1 MKNEELIING
11 LRVDMSPDT
20 RIVLNFKSNLL
31 GDVSKIT
38 SSNSQTIQLP
48 KTIRNRMIFDH
59 ASTPARNSSFPYQ
72 RHPAEYIRNGVKII
86 SDAYAVMLSASEN
99 YEIALY
105 WGEMTR
111 FQQWIESGA
120 KLNDLSFDSL
130 IQIWSATGSRTY
142 CVDGDTPTDP
152 DVYIDDSYFIN
163 ADYDCGLGSMDTL
176 PSNVRNQIWLHKFV
190 SVRKILEKMQ
200 SDSGITFEFPSG
212 YMSRPG
218 YNLRGLFRS
227 VAVALTTRKQFSSAV
242 KHGSN
247 ITAHV
252 TQGWCDYH
260 IGVRFTMP
268 ASTYYTTE
276 DTERGFSFGE
286 KAPVT
291 VVKSN
296 YAGRVELVVIFVAT
310 TSCSSKGYKPD
321 LALKMRSSNGRN
333 DDYWGGYCTGTESL
347 GKSGGRYYFSQTFVM
362 SRAFDILE
370 GEEIYIGFDLSD
382 GYRFHS
388 LSSSATLDFTPPAV
402 ESNISLGENFRAK
415 GNFPDITQLDF
426 VKAICGLF
434 GLYVVPSGV
443 ANKIKFATLDS
454 VIDNRSN
461 AVDWSSKLIRAA
473 DGETDPNEIKF
484 SFGDYARKNWF
495 RYKDDDTVEASGDAP
510 LIVENE
516 TLELERDA
524 LTVPFVPSDEKQ
536 TTHTSSG
543 SSTPV
548 AATLAVIPH
557 YAMENGEIKDVAV
570 NPRLVCMRSGGST
583 GNEAIAR
590 FLPISFD
597 NMISLYY
604 GQLSALLNSAVVL
617 KERIRLT
624 EFDLLNLDYSKPVF
638 LKQYGRFYAI
648 ISVQTAEEYCNVELL
663 QLPTAAPAT
672 FITLL
677 FSTDNGS
684 TWLMECPS
692 NWRGTL
698 KVKSS
703 PGRALTPEDIGNIGT
718 RAASSGTTRRMD
730 LTDCAFISDTV
741 SGLVNYQT
749 AEEIPGEQTAAYAL
763 DNVGYIY
770 FPEGIRVFGR
780 KTFYYARNVVR
791 FIFPESVE
799 EFARQ
804 SFEYCYALRSVEF
817 PASVTSIGEVAFG
830 HCYDLTTIR
839 FHGTTPPEI
848 NYSAFHSAGS
858 DYTSATPKQ
867 IFVPTGSRSA
877 YYAQPGIARIVDDFG
892 FTIVEY

>member
-59 ASTPARNSSFPYQ
+59 ATTPARNSSFPYQ

-120 KLNDLSFDSL
+120 KLNDLSFDDL
-130 IQIWSATGSRTY
+130 IQIWSTSGNRTY
-142 CVDGDTPTDP
+142 CVDADEGDP

-190 SVRKILEKMQ
+190 SVRMILAKIQ

-218 YNLRGLFRS
+218 SNNRGLFRS
-227 VAVALTTRKQFSSAV
+227 VAVALTTRKQLLSSA
-242 KHGSN
+242 KNASGIEGHIS
-247 ITAHV
+247 
-252 TQGWCDYH
+252 QGWCYYLM
-260 IGVRFTMP
+260 GVTFTMP

-276 DTERGFSFGE
+276 NKGVKMNIWGE
-286 KAPVT
+286 QALAT
-291 VVKSN
+291 CIKSTKT
-296 YAGRVELVVIFVAT
+296 GRVKISIILLLQ
-310 TSCSSKGYKPD
+310 TSCSHSGYTPD
-321 LALKMRSSNGRN
+321 PEMIFRKVGSSMNIIF
-333 DDYWGGYCTGTESL
+333 TPQPTTTKH
-347 GKSGGRYYFSQTFVM
+347 GKSGGRYRFTQTF
-362 SRAFDILE
+362 SCTKEFDIAE
-370 GEEIYIGFDLSD
+370 GEEIFIGFYMHD
-382 GYRFHS
+382 GYRFDG
-388 LSSSATLDFTPPAV
+388 LSSAGSISFTPPAV
-402 ESNISLGENFRAK
+402 ESEISLGEYFRAK

-426 VKAICGLF
+426 VKAICGLY

-454 VIDNRSN
+454 VIGNKAN
-461 AVDWSSKLIRAA
+461 AVDWSSKLIRTA
-473 DGETDPNEIKF
+473 DGETDPNEIKYT
-484 SFGDYARKNWF
+484 FGDYARRNHFK
-495 RYKDDDTVEASGDAP
+495 YKEDKTVQTTGNGDLVIDNEALA
-510 LIVENE
+510 
-516 TLELERDA
+516 LEKDII
-524 LTVPFVPSDEKQ
+524 TIPFSPSDEEQ

-543 SSTPV
+543 TSTPV
-548 AATLAVIPH
+548 DATLAVIPH
-557 YAMENGEIKDVAV
+557 YEMENDEIRDVTV
-570 NPRLVCMRSGGST
+570 TPRLVCMRSGGST

-590 FLPISFD
+590 FLPISFE
-597 NMISLYY
+597 NMIALYY
-604 GQLSALLNSAVVL
+604 NQLNALLNTAVVL

-624 EFDLLNLDYSKPVF
+624 EFDLLNLDYTKPVF

-672 FITLL
+672 FVTLL

-684 TWLMECPS
+684 TWLMECPN
-692 NWRGTL
+692 NWKGML

-780 KTFYYARNVVR
+780 KTFYYAHNVVG
-791 FIFPESVE
+791 FTFPETVE
-799 EFARQ
+799 EFAWQ

-830 HCYDLTTIR
+830 HCYGLTTIR

-848 NYSAFHSAGS
+848 NFSAFHSAGS

-867 IFVPTGSRSA
+867 IFVPAGSRSA

>member
-72 RHPAEYIRNGVKII
+72 RHPVEYIRNGVKII

-111 FQQWIESGA
+111 FQQWVESGA

-130 IQIWSATGSRTY
+130 IQIWSTTGSRTY
-142 CVDGDTPTDP
+142 CVDADPGDP

-190 SVRKILEKMQ
+190 SVRMILAKIQ
-200 SDSGITFEFPSG
+200 SDSGITFEFPDG
-212 YMSRPG
+212 YMSRTG

-227 VAVALTTRKQFSSAV
+227 VAVALTTRKQFSSTTKYASDV
-242 KHGSN
+242 A
-247 ITAHV
+247 AHV
-252 TQGWCDYH
+252 AQGWCDYL
-260 IGVRFTMP
+260 IGVTFTLP
-268 ASTYYTTE
+268 ASTYYSTE
-276 DTERGFSFGE
+276 NKKGVFNIWGE
-286 KAPVT
+286 KADVT
-291 VVKSN
+291 VVKTN
-296 YAGRVELVVIFVAT
+296 YAGRVTFDAILIVK
-310 TSCSSKGYKPD
+310 TSCGQKGYTPD
-321 LALKMRSSNGRN
+321 TSLILRSTGGG
-333 DDYWGGYCTGTESL
+333 DDYWGSRPISSEPL
-347 GKSGGRYYFSQTFVM
+347 GKSGGRYYYSQTF
-362 SRAFDILE
+362 SIRRSFDLAE
-370 GEEIYIGFDLSD
+370 GDEFFIGFTLSD

-388 LSSSATLDFTPPAV
+388 LTTSTGMVSYTPPAV
-402 ESNISLGENFRAK
+402 ESEISLGEYFRAK

-426 VKAICGLF
+426 VKAICGLY

-443 ANKIKFATLDS
+443 ANKIKFATLES
-454 VIDNRSN
+454 VIENKAN
-461 AVDWSSKLIRAA
+461 AVDWSSKLIHAA
-473 DGETDPNEIKF
+473 DGESDPNEIKF

-495 RYKDDDTVEASGDAP
+495 RYKGDDTVATSGDAP
-510 LIVENE
+510 LVVENE

-543 SSTPV
+543 SSTP
-548 AATLAVIPH
+548 AAAILAVIPH
-557 YAMENGEIKDVAV
+557 YTMENGEIKDVAV

-590 FLPISFD
+590 FLPISFE

-648 ISVQTAEEYCNVELL
+648 IYVQTAEEYCNVELL

-672 FITLL
+672 FVTLL

-703 PGRALTPEDIGNIGT
+703 PGRALTSADIGDIGT

-730 LTDCAFISDTV
+730 LTDCAFVSNTV
-741 SGLVNYQT
+741 SGEVNYQT
-749 AEEIPGEQTAAYAL
+749 AEEIPGEQSAAYAL

-780 KTFYYARNVVR
+780 KTFYYAHNVVG
-791 FIFPESVE
+791 FTFPESVE
-799 EFARQ
+799 EFVWQ
-804 SFEYCYALRSVEF
+804 SFEYCYALQSVEF
-817 PASVTSIGEVAFG
+817 PAGVTYIGDVAFG
-830 HCYDLTTIR
+830 HCYNLTTIR
-839 FHGTTPPEI
+839 FRGTTPPEI
-848 NYSAFHSAGS
+848 EFSAFHSAGS
-858 DYTSATPKQ
+858 DQPGPKR
-867 IFVPTGSRSA
+867 IYVPTGTTAA
-877 YYAQPGIARIVDDFG
+877 YYAQQGIARIVDDFD
-892 FTIVEY
+892 FAIVEYDI